1 MSERKSPF
9 GEFAAVGVH
18 MAQAW
23 EKVLESF
30 WQGLLGDPK
39 RLAELAG
46 KMADAVRGAA
56 AGAGGVRPADVTEVA
71 RRLGAV
77 EERLDALEVRIRTLT
92 GNVASLITYLE
103 ELSRHEDKPPA
114 G

>member
-9 GEFAAVGVH
+9 GEFAAVGVQ

-39 RLAELAG
+39 RLAELAA
-46 KMADAVRGAA
+46 KMAQAVRGAA
-56 AGAGGVRPADVTEVA
+56 TGGSGVRPEDLAELA
-71 RRLGAV
+71 RALGVLDDRLHAM
-77 EERLDALEVRIRTLT
+77 EDRIRSLT
-92 GNVASLITYLE
+92 ENVASLITYLE
-103 ELSRHEDKPPA
+103 ALPPNDPA
-114 G
+114 RK

>member
-9 GEFAAVGVH
+9 GEFAAVGVQ

-39 RLAELAG
+39 RLAELAA
-46 KMADAVRGAA
+46 KMAQAVRGAA
-56 AGAGGVRPADVTEVA
+56 TVGGGVRPEDVAELTRELEAFGARLQVVEDRLRSLTE
-71 RRLGAV
+71 
-77 EERLDALEVRIRTLT
+77 
-92 GNVASLITYLE
+92 NVASLITYLE
-103 ELSRHEDKPPA
+103 AASRERPSQ